1 MRSQRCAFAQ
11 QPNLSSDEMMMVP
24 GILSTR
30 LRERGYVCVVLLSA
44 LDDFSVWVSLAR
56 ALSESTF
63 L

>member
-11 QPNLSSDEMMMVP
+11 QPNLSLDEMMFP

-44 LDDFSVWVSLAR
+44 PDDFSVWAALAR
-56 ALSESTF
+56 ALPESTF